1 MKINNGHRRRQKELR
16 LSALSNGA
24 KYGKKLYRA
33 RLNETLR
40 VVDLFVNIPENK
52 IIEQAPLLLD
62 ETYVNKIIPDLY
74 FGVGVPIAK
83 QEVNNFLSIKSDQDI
98 WTNSIQNW
106 IAKNAGDKIVL
117 IKDGWKEAFQNL
129 LKDSLSSYESSVEDL
144 TTYLTRVAKQQLP
157 DLLEWQVRRIVQTEA
172 LTALSVA
179 QNESIKALNVPFQKT
194 WGIAGN
200 NTRPAHI
207 AMEGVTIDSTD
218 LFNVDG
224 ELMEYPRD
232 PSNGASAR
240 NIINCSCFVLNT
252 PKRF

>member
-1 MKINNGHRRRQKELR
+1 MRQL
-16 LSALSNGA
+16 
-24 KYGKKLYRA
+24 
-33 RLNETLR
+33 
-40 VVDLFVNIPENK
+40 
-52 IIEQAPLLLD
+52 
-62 ETYVNKIIPDLY
+62 
-74 FGVGVPIAK
+74 IAK
-83 QEVNNFLSIKSDQDI
+83 E
-98 WTNSIQNW
+98 
-106 IAKNAGDKIVL
+106 
-117 IKDGWKEAFQNL
+117 
-129 LKDSLSSYESSVEDL
+129 
-144 TTYLTRVAKQQLP
+144 QLP
-157 DLLEWQVRRIVQTEA
+157 NLLEWQVRRIVQTEA

-194 WGIAGN
+194 WGISGN

-232 PSNGASAR
+232 GSNGASAK